1 MAYTALELITR
12 SFYLS
17 AIVSR
22 PSQTVSGDQVT
33 DGLSLLNAL
42 LDFKSSDIRAI
53 PYYTLYSFNTVQGQE
68 KYFISGLLSVDTLTF
83 NIGSVRYSLSEK
95 TRDEYFA
102 YPRVDNIQSLPFSYR
117 IERVLDGSDI
127 YIYFKPDQIYPMK
140 LMGKFGLT
148 NVSLNTDMSLTYD
161 AFYIEYLRYTLA
173 EMICSEYGATFP
185 DESKAK
191 LREYEKKIMDV
202 SPSDLSLQKRT
213 YFGRNFGLDW
223 KAVNLFRGYTP

>member
-1 MAYTALELITR
+1 MAYTALQLITR
-12 SFYLS
+12 AFYLS

-22 PSQTVSGDQVT
+22 PAQTVSGDQIT
-33 DGLSLLNAL
+33 DGLYLLNSC
-42 LDFKSSDIRAI
+42 LDFKSSDLRLI
-53 PYYTLYSFNTVQGQE
+53 PYYQLHNFSAVVGQE
-68 KYFISGLLSVDTLTF
+68 KYYIEGLLSVETLTF

-117 IERVLDGSDI
+117 IERSLGGSDI
-127 YIYFKPDQIYPMK
+127 YIYFKPDQAYPMH

-148 NVSLNTDMSLTYD
+148 DVALNTDLSAVYD
-161 AFYIEYLRYTLA
+161 AFYIEYLRYALA

-191 LREYEKKIMDV
+191 LKEYEKKIMDV
-202 SPSDLSLQKRT
+202 SPSDLSIQKKT
-213 YFGRNFGLDW
+213 YFGGNFGIDW
-223 KAVNLFRGYTP
+223 KAVNLYRGYTP